1 MDFETK
7 FDTNFM
13 PPTEFFPYM
22 TERDVSNLGLTDS
35 EIGLVVYKLQRLK
48 TWCARVREHWWDM
61 FDAGRGERSCVAHWM
76 DMLITMGYARTY
88 SQVITTTFTLSDPI
102 AEIKRIYDDWLFDN
116 FADILI
122 HDVIRQDRA
131 YFWYESEFARNF
143 QTDFFYSFK
152 LVIEESPTVRMLVTS
167 KRHRQVRNLAAYVCD
182 YYQNSRQIC
191 YVRTKITGDFQDVS
205 MVGRMVAIA
214 AERSRRPGTDQ
225 MVPLLA
231 SIFGCH
237 RNHIEEIISK
247 FRNNS

>member
-7 FDTNFM
+7 SDMDFV

-35 EIGLVVYKLQRLK
+35 EIGLVVYKLQGLK
-48 TWCARVREHWWDM
+48 TWCAQVREHWWDM
-61 FDAGRGERSCVAHWM
+61 FDVGRVNHWM
-76 DMLITMGYARTY
+76 DTLITVGYARTY
-88 SQVITTTFTLSDPI
+88 SQVITATFTLGDPI
-102 AEIKRIYDDWLFDN
+102 AEARRLYDNWLLNN

-131 YFWYESEFARNF
+131 YFWYETEFARNF
-143 QTDFFYSFK
+143 QMDFFYSFK

-191 YVRTKITGDFQDVS
+191 YVRTQITGDFQDVS

-214 AERSRRPGTDQ
+214 AERSRRPGPDQ
-225 MVPLLA
+225 MAALLA
-231 SIFGCH
+231 SIFRCD
-237 RNHIEEIISK
+237 RNHIDEIISS
-247 FRNNS
+247 FRNCS